1 MSSNTHFHPFT
12 ANPSLFPFPPRLHFH
27 SRSHNIKVKM
37 KVVAV
42 YLLAV
47 LGGNAS
53 PSTDDL
59 KVWNQ
64 SKEEKELRRK
74 EDAIAR
80 GMIMGAAASTEKYLY
95 RSGVGQSRSSAGIKL
110 TIVVCL

>member
-1 MSSNTHFHPFT
+1 MATI
-12 ANPSLFPFPPRLHFH
+12 LFPFPPRLHFH

-64 SKEEKELRRK
+64 SKEKRS
-74 EDAIAR
+74 R
-80 GMIMGAAASTEKYLY
+80 GIKFYNNGSSL
-95 RSGVGQSRSSAGIKL
+95 VQSRAL
-110 TIVVCL
+110 

>member
-1 MSSNTHFHPFT
+1 
-12 ANPSLFPFPPRLHFH
+12 
-27 SRSHNIKVKM
+27 M

-47 LGGNAS
+47 LRGNAS

-59 KVWNQ
+59 KVILGSGVEPKQ
-64 SKEEKELRRK
+64 RGKGAGELYFIIMEAASCSLELCEELRRK

>member
-1 MSSNTHFHPFT
+1 
-12 ANPSLFPFPPRLHFH
+12 
-27 SRSHNIKVKM
+27 M

-47 LGGNAS
+47 LRGNAS

-59 KVWNQ
+59 KVILG
-64 SKEEKELRRK
+64 SGAGELYFIIMEAASCSLELCEELRRK

>member
-1 MSSNTHFHPFT
+1 
-12 ANPSLFPFPPRLHFH
+12 
-27 SRSHNIKVKM
+27 M

-47 LGGNAS
+47 LRGNAS

-59 KVWNQ
+59 KVILGSGVEPKQ
-64 SKEEKELRRK
+64 RGKGELYFIIMEAASCSLELCEELRRK